1 MRRFPKSN
9 LYFTYFI
16 PMKHQLLLC
25 LLVFYSSLPGFAQSA
40 DCVST
45 YYPHINQAELAIT
58 RNDYASALS
67 HYKP

>member
-1 MRRFPKSN
+1 
-9 LYFTYFI
+9 
-16 PMKHQLLLC
+16 MKHQLLLC

-45 YYPHINQAELAIT
+45 YYPHINQAEMAIT